1 MRCIVKLYIAGKV
14 VEEIV
19 EARDYEDAKETALR
33 RNSSHASVISVSII
47 STI

>member
-19 EARDYEDAKETALR
+19 EAKDYEYAKETALR
-33 RNSSHASVISVSII
+33 RNSSHASVISVSAYFL
-47 STI
+47 